1 MTVGQLIEAL
11 GEYNRT
17 LYVHVE
23 INRNIIPVLSV
34 VRHTNLP
41 TLTLEIDQDEVQCV
55 LDDYVEDHRDADE
68 DSES

>member
-23 INRNIIPVLSV
+23 IDRSIIPVLSV
-34 VRHTNLP
+34 ARYTNLP
-41 TLTLEIDQDEVQCV
+41 SLTLEIDQDEVQCV
-55 LDDYVEDHRDADE
+55 LEDYLEAHLPE
-68 DSES
+68 NTLL

>member
-23 INRNIIPVLSV
+23 IDGSIIPVLSV
-34 VRHTNLP
+34 ARHTNLP
-41 TLTLEIDQDEVQCV
+41 SLTLEIDQELVQCV
-55 LDDYVEDHRDADE
+55 LDDYLEAHLPKDTLL
-68 DSES
+68 